1 MIIFDPTKQ
10 ANDMKNSKKV
20 TAPASTEISSLLE
33 GIRDGVFYANAQDAF
48 RANGYEPISAGF
60 SVLKALGINIE
71 YRYTMQTV
79 AVPSNIRGN
88 MNKFAGKLITVI
100 CTAIHPTSPQMCM
113 WAKPM

>member
-1 MIIFDPTKQ
+1 
-10 ANDMKNSKKV
+10 MKNSKKV
-20 TAPASTEISSLLE
+20 TAPESTQIANLLE
-33 GIRDGVFYANAQDAF
+33 GIREGVFYANAHEAF

-60 SVLKALGINIE
+60 GVLKTCGINSD

-79 AVPSNIRGN
+79 AVPSDIRGN

-100 CTAIHPTSPQMCM
+100 CTAIHPTSTQMCM